1 VANALQSFRTGK
13 QTDVRGQRVLPA
25 RKSNGAITFL
35 GLPTLAPLS
44 SSSRMSNTV
53 TRWKGTHPAIALF
66 VFAVACAMTF
76 GEVSAQAVA
85 AGDFNSDGKLDLVVT
100 LNSPQLSLALL
111 TGTGTGTFISSLR
124 F

>member
-1 VANALQSFRTGK
+1 
-13 QTDVRGQRVLPA
+13 
-25 RKSNGAITFL
+25 
-35 GLPTLAPLS
+35 
-44 SSSRMSNTV
+44 
-53 TRWKGTHPAIALF
+53 
-66 VFAVACAMTF
+66 MTF